1 MKSAVIWSSASNNT
15 VFADNSSHWSRI
27 MALVS
32 RLVGRV
38 KSADLTDLRARM
50 AALEQENA
58 QLKYQLDAL
67 AAPAELARL
76 AFSDCLTGLAN
87 RRALLCAAER
97 EMARVRP
104 TGRPACVVLVDIDHF
119 KTINDDFGHAQG
131 DVVLRLLAA
140 TLRAQTRTTDTLAR
154 WGGEE
159 FALLLPETDLAAA
172 QIVAEK
178 CRWAV
183 QALQL
188 ALPRSISITLGVSE
202 LHPMDTFDA
211 ALARADSALYKGKA
225 DGRNRVVVALTACA
239 LIKKG
244 SGLGSY
250 F

>member
-87 RRALLCAAER
+87 RHALQCAAER
-97 EMARVRP
+97 EMTRIRR
-104 TGRPACVVLVDIDHF
+104 TERPACIVLVDVDHF
-119 KTINDDFGHAQG
+119 KAINDGFGHAQG
-131 DVVLRLLAA
+131 DCVLRGIAD
-140 TLRAQTRTTDTLAR
+140 TLKAQTRATDTLAR

-178 CRWAV
+178 CRRAV

-188 ALPRSISITLGVSE
+188 DLPRSITITLGVSA
-202 LHPMDTFDA
+202 LFSVDTFAA
-211 ALARADSALYKGKA
+211 ALARADCALYEGKVA
-225 DGRNRVVVALTACA
+225 GRNRVVVRQAD
-239 LIKKG
+239 
-244 SGLGSY
+244 
-250 F
+250 